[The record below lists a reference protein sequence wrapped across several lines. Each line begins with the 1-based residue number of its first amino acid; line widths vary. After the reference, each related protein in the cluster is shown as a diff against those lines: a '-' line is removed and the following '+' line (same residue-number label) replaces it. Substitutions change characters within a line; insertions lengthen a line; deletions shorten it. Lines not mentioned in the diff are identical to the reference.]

1 MIERED
7 EGLGY
12 AISVGDMLKKIVSE
26 NNLSYGIDKV
36 RIKQIWQKIG
46 GEVVKNYTESVDLK
60 ADKLFI
66 KLNNSAL
73 KNNLEYKKSDLINL
87 INEEFGKKLITDI
100 VFL

>member
-1 MIERED
+1 MIERKD

-36 RIKQIWQKIG
+36 RVKQIWQKIG
-46 GEVVKNYTESVDLK
+46 SDVVKNYTESVDLK

-87 INEEFGKKLITDI
+87 INEEFEKKLITDI